1 MKKVIAIVFLVLGIA
16 LVVLGAVGSAT
27 RAISGEAT
35 ISFIL
40 IGVGVIIFAAASCL
54 KYENESEGCDRKND
68 RPVLRAQNE
77 SRNVQSNGR
86 PVYYLPPDKSEN
98 EAIKVQMC
106 YEALMKSKDSA
117 GMSVYARMYFIALFC
132 LCEELKNNAIT
143 LLEISTGVLAIGDGY
158 VFDGK
163 GLVPIGFVPLS
174 DEDYLCAL
182 TIQILVLAYKKY
194 RRTPTFA
201 AVAQALCSADTIKRA
216 IRGAKELGEEV
227 RIEEMEV
234 WVNDMLADSEIV
246 RLILDYENEVRAY
259 IARRNSRN
267 N

>member
-1 MKKVIAIVFLVLGIA
+1 MKKVIAIVFLVIGIA

-68 RPVLRAQNE
+68 RPVLQAQNE

-182 TIQILVLAYKKY
+182 TIQILVLVSKKY

-216 IRGAKELGEEV
+216 IRGAKELGGEV

>member
-1 MKKVIAIVFLVLGIA
+1 MKKVLAIVFLVFGIA
-16 LVVLGAVGSAT
+16 LVVLGAVGSVT
-27 RAISGEAT
+27 GAIFGEAAT
-35 ISFIL
+35 SFII
-40 IGVGVIIFAAASCL
+40 IGFGVIIFAAVACC
-54 KYENESEGCDRKND
+54 KYENESAERDKRVTK
-68 RPVLRAQNE
+68 PILQP
-77 SRNVQSNGR
+77 QSENINARGGR
-86 PVYYLPPDKSEN
+86 PVYYLPPDKSEDV
-98 EAIKVQMC
+98 AIKAQMC

-132 LCEELKNNAIT
+132 LCEELKNNTIT
-143 LLEISTGVLAIGDGY
+143 LLEISTGVLAIGDGC

-182 TIQILVLAYKKY
+182 TIQILVLVYKKY

-216 IRGAKELGEEV
+216 IRGVKELGEEV
-227 RIEEMEV
+227 RIEEMEGR
-234 WVNDMLADSEIV
+234 VNDMLADSEIV

-259 IARRNSRN
+259 ITRRNSSN

>member
-1 MKKVIAIVFLVLGIA
+1 MKKVIAIAFLVLGIA
-16 LVVLGAVGSAT
+16 LVVLGAVGSVT
-27 RAISGEAT
+27 GAIFGEAAT
-35 ISFIL
+35 SFII
-40 IGVGVIIFAAASCL
+40 IGFGVIIFAAVACC
-54 KYENESEGCDRKND
+54 KYENESAERDKRVTK
-68 RPVLRAQNE
+68 PILQP
-77 SRNVQSNGR
+77 QSENINARGGR

-98 EAIKVQMC
+98 KAIEVQMC

-132 LCEELKNNAIT
+132 LCEELKNNTIT
-143 LLEISTGVLAIGDGY
+143 LLEISTGVLAIGDGC

-182 TIQILVLAYKKY
+182 TIQILVLVYKKY

-201 AVAQALCSADTIKRA
+201 AVAQALCSADTIRHT
-216 IRGAKELGEEV
+216 IRDVKELGEEV
-227 RIEEMEV
+227 RIEEMEGR
-234 WVNDMLADSEIV
+234 VNDMLADSEIV

-259 IARRNSRN
+259 ITRRNSSN